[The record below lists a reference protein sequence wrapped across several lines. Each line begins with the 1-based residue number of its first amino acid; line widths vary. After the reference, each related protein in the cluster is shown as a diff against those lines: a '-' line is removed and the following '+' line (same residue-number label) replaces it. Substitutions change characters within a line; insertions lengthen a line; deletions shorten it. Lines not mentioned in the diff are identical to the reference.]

1 MAKRKIS
8 EAELLAAL
16 TQPPYKPTPPT
27 RKKRLMPAAFPDYGK
42 SRASQGRGDP
52 HTAGLLRGAGSGLAS
67 AALGAVAA
75 RLATDDKSKVLLAS
89 VLSGLLGG
97 GAGYVSG
104 KGERESDNTKLLS
117 LRRLG
122 IETPGEFDIASRYPL
137 LAQRIT
143 TKGERI

>member
-1 MAKRKIS
+1 MPKRKVS

-16 TQPPYKPTPPT
+16 QQTPYKPTPPKRT
-27 RKKRLMPAAFPDYGK
+27 KRLLPEAFPDYGR

-52 HTAGLLRGAGSGLAS
+52 HTAGLIRGTGSGLAS
-67 AALGAVAA
+67 AALGALAA
-75 RLATDDKSKVLLAS
+75 RLATNDTSKVLLAS

-104 KGERESDNTKLLS
+104 KGERESDNTKLLA